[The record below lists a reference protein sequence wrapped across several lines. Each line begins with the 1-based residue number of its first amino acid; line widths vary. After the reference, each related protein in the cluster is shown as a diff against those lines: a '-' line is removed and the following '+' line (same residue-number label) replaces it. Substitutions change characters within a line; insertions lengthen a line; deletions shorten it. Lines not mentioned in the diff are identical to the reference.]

1 MEISMKLISQIDS
14 FENVQALV
22 KQDLRELGIKVPKGK
37 KLKRQ
42 GCLKNQG
49 DGHGDIFG
57 NYLSLVPCVYIAD
70 CGYVPKFLVDA
81 ASLIHENIEQ
91 EGLFRKSG
99 AVSRQKQLKQQIENG
114 KGIHG
119 ANVYDVTGLIKQFFR
134 KLPDPLLTSAYHDS
148 FIKCYHIDQSDVST
162 QAVLSLCLLLPGE
175 HLSTLRYVML
185 LLSDVAN
192 CAEQNKMDAP
202 NLAVVLAPN
211 IMHLN
216 NKTEK
221 MNSSEEKLLQ
231 VQTAIVEVLIR
242 SASMIGMVSP
252 EVYEKASLITEIFGT
267 DDELDAS
274 CDTLE
279 ESRDLKKKEKR
290 RKRSGSF
297 QGVISTI
304 AKSVTKWRRSTDG
317 KSNTS
322 QSSNMSTMSQYSNKS
337 HISNKANS
345 SNLQPMQTDFAT
357 ATPVVI
363 RKRKASGEMPFSASK
378 KKAILKNLPNQATL
392 ANTPYTP
399 ASTIK
404 KLDINEMK
412 RAGTL
417 NTPSIAFSN
426 KNKLAFSATPC
437 QNNKTARK
445 KLGLFSPASTRKGR
459 KLSSSSIS
467 VPNASKKNKSKG
479 IFRRFSGGKGDN
491 QPMAISADAQLSES
505 IGQRLVDQDDG
516 ANSPDQDCVNTSS
529 TALDV
534 SVGSPD
540 VDQSNFTFGPDQS
553 IISVCDDRN
562 SLNEGFICSEDVD
575 MPQADN
581 TTLSSVCSDG
591 AINRTRSSTCG
602 EPVRSCLSDSSV
614 NCSKL
619 GSDSSVDR
627 SDVFEKSLNVS
638 KRTKILRR
646 GRPNSLKAGLL
657 SGEPRKVQ
665 NLRRS
670 FGLDKSEISDP
681 IPLYVP
687 SVADIEITSLNKSNE
702 RQHEVSSV
710 KETLRDIQAL
720 ESNMNSPSFRKS
732 LSINDLS
739 TKAEKEIQSLV
750 GKTQDGEKATE
761 TPKFQTCDSTDSL
774 LSGQQSVSASPE
786 TRKKAMQRSLSTDS
800 GKGSMFDESGVMDAN
815 TSQEVDQFLDGNL
828 GMDLIENILSA
839 GAPSSVIENKG
850 EKEIRKSLSST
861 NLVKGDK
868 PRLSISRSQS
878 VYNAAAKRQPNI
890 TPNLQIST
898 ETHNLLSRAGY
909 ISKKGMKKTSD
920 DDFQVMGPP
929 PPRIK
934 QAEFHKPKRE
944 SILELKVKHAGRVAA
959 SIKQFETGDITPVV
973 ENMASADLVERHNS
987 PLRFPNCVSRKAGA
1001 SPLKLPSMLT
1011 RKESLA
1017 NKKSD
1022 CHPNKLLSKGQARLP
1037 ISTQLLKPTEQVA
1050 VTNVDTPNTGSKFR
1064 KPVRRPSIYY
1074 AKDSDT
1080 PKGDLYKS
1088 KDTRID
1094 DSVFEAAVATPLPEE
1109 PMETSE
1115 DSITENPQNKENVS
1129 TIESIKEEESNDS
1142 TSDTL
1147 TGTPL
1152 KPEIIDNV
1160 KTSKLPK
1167 ILQPLGDSVI
1177 LRSPAGLTP
1186 KQMLQRS
1193 QTTCSPRSPIKAV
1206 KRLGSS
1212 PGSPAHHLSRRHSMS
1227 PRRTQH
1233 KISLPASVPEYLHDE
1248 MNGM

>member
-1 MEISMKLISQIDS
+1 MED
-14 FENVQALV
+14 N
-22 KQDLRELGIKVPKGK
+22 
-37 KLKRQ
+37 
-42 GCLKNQG
+42 
-49 DGHGDIFG
+49 GHGDIFG
-57 NYLSLVPCVYIAD
+57 NFLSLVPCVYIAD
-70 CGYVPKFLVDA
+70 CGYVPKLLVDA

-114 KGIHG
+114 KGVHG

-134 KLPDPLLTSAYHDS
+134 KLPDPLLTSVYHDS
-148 FIKCYHIDQSDVST
+148 FIKCYHIDPSDVST

-175 HLSTLRYVML
+175 HLSTLRYFML

-192 CAEQNKMDAP
+192 CAEQNKMDAT

-345 SNLQPMQTDFAT
+345 SNLQTIHTDIAT

-399 ASTIK
+399 ASTVK

-437 QNNKTARK
+437 QSNNKTARK
-445 KLGLFSPASTRKGR
+445 KLGLFSPASARKGR

-467 VPNASKKNKSKG
+467 IPNASKKNKSKG

-491 QPMAISADAQLSES
+491 QPMAISSDSQMSDS
-505 IGQRLVDQDDG
+505 IGQRLAGQDDDDS
-516 ANSPDQDCVNTSS
+516 NSPGPDNVNTSS

-534 SVGSPD
+534 SNGSLN

-575 MPQADN
+575 MSQADT

-591 AINRTRSSTCG
+591 AINRNRSSTCG
-602 EPVRSCLSDSSV
+602 EPVRTCLSDSSV
-614 NCSKL
+614 NCSRL

-627 SDVFEKSLNVS
+627 SDVFDKSLNVS

-687 SVADIEITSLNKSNE
+687 DVADMESTSLNKSNEHE

-710 KETLRDIQAL
+710 KETLKDIQAL
-720 ESNMNSPSFRKS
+720 ESNLNSQSFRKS

-739 TKAEKEIQSLV
+739 LKTENDTQSLLV
-750 GKTQDGEKATE
+750 GKTQDGEKVTE
-761 TPKFQTCDSTDSL
+761 NPKFQTCDSTDSL

-786 TRKKAMQRSLSTDS
+786 TKKKAMQRSISTDS
-800 GKGSMFDESGVMDAN
+800 GKGSMFDESGVMDASS
-815 TSQEVDQFLDGNL
+815 SQDADQFLDGNL
-828 GMDLIENILSA
+828 GMDVIENILSA
-839 GAPSSVIENKG
+839 GAPSSVTENKD

-878 VYNAAAKRQPNI
+878 VYNAASKRQPNI

-959 SIKQFETGDITPVV
+959 SIKQFETGDITPAIANKAV
-973 ENMASADLVERHNS
+973 ENIASADLVERHNS

-1037 ISTQLLKPTEQVA
+1037 ISTQLLKPTEQA
-1050 VTNVDTPNTGSKFR
+1050 TVTNVDTPNTGSNFR

-1074 AKDSDT
+1074 AKDGDT
-1080 PKGDLYKS
+1080 PKVDKF

-1115 DSITENPQNKENVS
+1115 DSIKENPQNKENVS
-1129 TIESIKEEESNDS
+1129 TIESIKEEESEDS
-1142 TSDTL
+1142 ISDTL

-1152 KPEIIDNV
+1152 KSETIDNV
-1160 KTSKLPK
+1160 KTAKLPK

-1212 PGSPAHHLSRRHSMS
+1212 PGSPALSRRHSMS